1 MNSAHLRAVGCPMRW
16 PVLLLLVLPLLG
28 HAEGLKVS
36 INGTVGGRWLED
48 AKVSVAHDVATLNG
62 GGLTLGGSIDLM
74 GQISR
79 LRLGGQLGVE
89 AFEHPSGEVDVGR
102 VGPLSQSTRS
112 GDTVSS
118 AMFITV
124 SPFAGLAFGGD
135 TFVGWLDLLI
145 SLDVTSARIEGTRMF
160 GVAPVPT
167 LRLGGAIDLGG
178 VGFELS
184 ILGAF
189 IGAQRVTFAM
199 GLRL

>member
-1 MNSAHLRAVGCPMRW
+1 MRW
-16 PVLLLLVLPLLG
+16 PVLILFLSLHA

-36 INGTVGGRWLED
+36 INGTAGGRWLED
-48 AKVSVAHDVATLNG
+48 AKVWAAHDVATLNG
-62 GGLTLGGSIDLM
+62 GGLTLGGSIDLV
-74 GQISR
+74 GQLSR

-89 AFEHPSGEVDVGR
+89 AFEHPGGEVNVGR
-102 VGPLSQSTRS
+102 VGPLSPSSPSR
-112 GDTVSS
+112 DTVSS
-118 AMFITV
+118 AMFITL
-124 SPFAGLAFGGD
+124 SPFAGLAFGED

-160 GVAPVPT
+160 GVTAVPT
-167 LRLGGAIDLGG
+167 LRVGGAFDLGG